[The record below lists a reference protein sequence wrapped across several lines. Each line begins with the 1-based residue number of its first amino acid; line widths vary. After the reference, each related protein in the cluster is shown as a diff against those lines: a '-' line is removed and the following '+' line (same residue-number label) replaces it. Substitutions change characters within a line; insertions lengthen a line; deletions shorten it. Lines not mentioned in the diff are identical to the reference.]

1 MEAHSDRA
9 PKTFTIAVIGGGFTG
24 TTLAAQ
30 LLRHTD
36 PSFSVVVIEKAG
48 LPGRGL
54 AYGTDCDSHLLNV
67 PAIDMSAFP
76 EDREHFLRWA
86 KSSYDWDVE
95 PCSFLPRKQYGRYLG
110 DIFGGTVL
118 SGGKR
123 RLRWKKDE
131 AFAISQ
137 SASGETEIRLRSGSS
152 VLANKV
158 VLALGNFPS
167 SGPSLPGQSPAGLS
181 RTASDSHSSSP
192 HSDVYFPNPWSDE
205 ALEGVEHLD
214 SILLL
219 GSGLSS
225 LDIALKLRHRGF
237 SGTIHILSRH
247 GLLPHSHQPHSPWPI
262 FWNQRSPR
270 SVRGLLKLVREQ
282 VRKAER
288 QGGDWRSVV
297 NCLRPVT
304 SRIWQSLP
312 QAEKRRFLRHVRPY
326 WEVHRHRAAPE
337 TAKFIDEQRSNGK
350 IEIHAGRIIDCKEI
364 DSNKKDAGVEITYRE
379 RKGGEEHHLTVGRII
394 NCTATET
401 DCRSVRDSLVSSLLA
416 QGLARPDP
424 LFLGLDTSATGALI
438 DHEGMISD
446 SLYTVGPLRKGS
458 LWESTAVPE
467 IREQVYQLVQL
478 IGTNK
483 STHNSCLISDIK
495 ESADATHA
503 AKFETIAP

>member
-9 PKTFTIAVIGGGFTG
+9 AKTFTIAVIGGGFTG
-24 TTLAAQ
+24 TILAAQ

-36 PSFSVVVIEKAG
+36 PSFSVVVIEKTG
-48 LPGRGL
+48 LPGHGL

-95 PCSFLPRKQYGRYLG
+95 PCSFLPRKEYGRYLG
-110 DIFGGTVL
+110 DIFGETVL

-137 SASGETEIRLRSGSS
+137 SASGEIEIRLLSGGS

-167 SGPSLPGQSPAGLS
+167 SGPSLPGHFSNF
-181 RTASDSHSSSP
+181 
-192 HSDVYFPNPWSDE
+192 YFSNPWSD
-205 ALEGVEHLD
+205 ATLEGVEQLD

-237 SGTIHILSRH
+237 SGIIHILSRH

-262 FWNQRSPR
+262 FWNEHSPK
-270 SVRGLLKLVREQ
+270 SVRGLLKLVRKQ
-282 VRKAER
+282 LRKAER
-288 QGGDWRSVV
+288 QGVDWRAVLNS
-297 NCLRPVT
+297 LRPVT

-312 QAEKRRFLRHVRPY
+312 DEEKRRFLRHVRPY

-337 TAKFIDEQRSNGK
+337 TAQFIDEQRSNGK
-350 IEIHAGRIIDCKEI
+350 LEINAGRIIDYKKI
-364 DSNKKDAGVEITYRE
+364 DSNKKNAGVEITYRE
-379 RKGGEEHHLTVGRII
+379 RKGGEEQHLTVGRII
-394 NCTATET
+394 NCTAPET
-401 DCRSVRDSLVSSLLA
+401 DCRRLRDSLVASLLA

-424 LFLGLDTSATGALI
+424 LFLGLDTSGAGALI
-438 DHEGMISD
+438 DHEGMISA
-446 SLYTVGPLRKGS
+446 SLYAVGPLRKGS

-467 IREQVYQLVQL
+467 IREQIYQLVQHL
-478 IGTNK
+478 IAAEIP
-483 STHNSCLISDIK
+483 THKDRLISEEK
-495 ESADATHA
+495 ESAATHA
-503 AKFETIAP
+503 